1 MTMCWWVLLKQINS
15 RFCHVSKCCHLF
27 VELNPRPW
35 ASGSTP
41 VQQRWVGDKVG
52 GSSPAVLPSTIH
64 HVDWMVNVVLWFV
77 THWSETGRIHITDVI
92 LQKLL
97 SRLGNWG
104 LGRKLGGWSAIR
116 SEWTAADSSLVDVN
130 HVVVPLCRGLG
141 NILKQPILDAY
152 MWLDAPTNSAVG
164 CMHSIAL
171 LISQRVLNS
180 MNDATEEFMMR
191 QGMAFATLWQR
202 SVWHNMS
209 RQASETCATWAA
221 LALVEAHVLY
231 IVHVL

>member
-1 MTMCWWVLLKQINS
+1 MCWWVLFKQINS
-15 RFCHVSKCCHLF
+15 SFCHVSKCGHLF
-27 VELNPRPW
+27 VEPNPRPW

-77 THWSETGRIHITDVI
+77 THWSETGRIHITDVT

-97 SRLGNWG
+97 SRMGNWG

-152 MWLDAPTNSAVG
+152 MWLDSPTNSAVG
-164 CMHSIAL
+164 YMNSSFPNVYWIHPYPLKNGIWGGEPYWNFILKFHFCNHVFSMINIPHHS
-171 LISQRVLNS
+171 
-180 MNDATEEFMMR
+180 
-191 QGMAFATLWQR
+191 
-202 SVWHNMS
+202 MS
-209 RQASETCATWAA
+209 LASR
-221 LALVEAHVLY
+221 
-231 IVHVL
+231 